1 MTTIRPLILCGGVG
15 ARLWPASRN
24 TLPKQ
29 FAALIGERSTFQET
43 VLRVSKLGLGR
54 PLIVTN
60 QAQCFLAQQ
69 QLTALSIDS
78 NILAEPARRDSGPA
92 IAAGCL
98 AIARED
104 PEALVLVL
112 PSDHVMR
119 DPDAFMDAVSAGVLA
134 AQDGRLVTFG
144 VTPTHPET
152 GYGYIAAG
160 KPVAPGVASVVCFA
174 EKPSAAKA
182 EEYVA
187 AGLLWNSGNFLF
199 KASTLVE
206 EYQRFHPATIAALSE
221 AVEMGTT
228 CSGVTMLGDAYER
241 AEPNSIDYA
250 VMEKTER
257 AAVVPMSCGW
267 SDIGS
272 WDALW
277 GFGPRDDGGNVISGA
292 VELLDSSNC
301 YVSSTG
307 PLTSVVGLRDMAI
320 IATDDAVLVTERKRS
335 GDVKRLVD
343 QLRKNGRSQAD
354 SHSRVHRPW
363 GWYRVTDAGGQFQVK
378 RIVVNPGG
386 RLSLQ
391 KHKYRAEHWV
401 VVTGEATVTIDQCV
415 KAVRPNEHVYI
426 PLGAVHRLENFG
438 SDPVELIEVQSGT
451 YLGEDDIV
459 RIEDVYNRA

>member
-1 MTTIRPLILCGGVG
+1 MTTIRPLVLCGGVG

-29 FAALIGERSTFQET
+29 FAALIGDRSTFQET
-43 VLRVSKLGLGR
+43 LLRAAKIGLGR

-69 QLTALSIDS
+69 QLVALSIECD
-78 NILAEPARRDSGPA
+78 ILAEPARRDSGPA

-119 DPDAFMDAVSAGVLA
+119 DPDAFMIAVSAGVPA
-134 AQDGRLVTFG
+134 AKAGRLVTFG

-152 GYGYIAAG
+152 GYGYIEPG
-160 KPVAPGVASVVCFA
+160 ETVAPGVASVACFA
-174 EKPSAAKA
+174 EKPTIAKA

-199 KASTLVE
+199 KASVLVE
-206 EYQRFHPATIAALSE
+206 EYRRFDPATIAALAES
-221 AVEMGTT
+221 VETAAT
-228 CSGVTMLGDAYER
+228 CTGVTILGEAYER
-241 AEPNSIDYA
+241 AVPKSIDYA
-250 VMEKTER
+250 VMEKTAR

-277 GFGPRDDGGNVISGA
+277 GFGPHDAGGNVSNGA
-292 VELLDSSNC
+292 VELLDSRNC
-301 YVSSTG
+301 YVSSSG
-307 PLTSVVGLRDMAI
+307 ALTSVVGLKD
-320 IATDDAVLVTERKRS
+320 IAVITTDDAVLVTERKSS
-335 GDVKRLVD
+335 GEIKRLVE

-354 SHSRVHRPW
+354 SHSRVQRPW
-363 GWYRVTDAGGQFQVK
+363 GWYRVTDAGTQFQVK
-378 RIVVNPGG
+378 RIAVNPGG

-401 VVTGEATVTIDQCV
+401 VVSGEATVTIDQNV
-415 KAVRPNEHVYI
+415 TTVRPNEHVYI

-438 SDPVELIEVQSGT
+438 CDPVELVEVQSGT

-459 RIEDVYNRA
+459 RLEDVYNRA

>member
-1 MTTIRPLILCGGVG
+1 MTTIRPLVLCGGAG

-43 VLRVSKLGLGR
+43 VLRVSGLGR
-54 PLIVTN
+54 PLVVTN

-69 QLTALSIDS
+69 QLAALTIESD
-78 NILAEPARRDSGPA
+78 ILAEPVRRDSGPA

-98 AIARED
+98 AIVRED
-104 PEALVLVL
+104 PEAMVLVL

-119 DPDAFMDAVSAGVLA
+119 DPDAFMRAIAAGVPA
-134 AQDGRLVTFG
+134 AKDGRLVTFG
-144 VTPTHPET
+144 VTPTHAET
-152 GYGYIAAG
+152 GYGYI
-160 KPVAPGVASVVCFA
+160 KPGEGLAPGVASVAAFA

-182 EEYVA
+182 EQYVA
-187 AGLLWNSGNFLF
+187 DGLLWNSGNFLF
-199 KASTLVE
+199 KANTLLE
-206 EYQRFHPATIAALSE
+206 EYRRFDPQTIAALSE
-221 AVEMGTT
+221 ALDTGAT
-228 CSGVTMLGDAYER
+228 CSGVTVLGEAYER
-241 AEPNSIDYA
+241 ATPKSIDYA
-250 VMEKTER
+250 VMEKTDR
-257 AAVVPMSCGW
+257 AAVVPVSCGW

-277 GFGPRDDGGNVISGA
+277 GFGPRDDAGNVVSGA

-301 YVSSTG
+301 YVSSSG
-307 PLTSVVGLRDMAI
+307 PLTSVVGLKDMAV
-320 IATDDAVLVTERKRS
+320 IATDDAILVTERKRS

-354 SHSRVHRPW
+354 AHSRVHRPW
-363 GWYRVTDAGGQFQVK
+363 GWYRVTDAGSQFQVK

-401 VVTGEATVTIDQCV
+401 VVSGEATVTIDKCV

-438 SDPVELIEVQSGT
+438 REPVELIEVQSGT

-459 RIEDVYNRA
+459 RIEDIYNRA

>member
-1 MTTIRPLILCGGVG
+1 MTTIRPLVLCGGVG

-43 VLRVSKLGLGR
+43 VLRVSGLGR
-54 PLIVTN
+54 PLVVTN

-69 QLTALSIDS
+69 QLAALAIESD
-78 NILAEPARRDSGPA
+78 ILAEPARRDSGPA

-98 AIARED
+98 AIMRDD
-104 PEALVLVL
+104 PEAFVLVL

-119 DPDAFMDAVSAGVLA
+119 NTDAFMGAISAGVPA
-134 AQDGRLVTFG
+134 AKDGRLVTFG
-144 VTPTHPET
+144 VTPTHAET
-152 GYGYIAAG
+152 GYGYI
-160 KPVAPGVASVVCFA
+160 KPGEELVPGVASVACFA

-182 EEYVA
+182 EQYVA
-187 AGLLWNSGNFLF
+187 DGMFWNSGNFLF
-199 KASTLVE
+199 KAKTLVE
-206 EYQRFHPATIAALSE
+206 QYRRFEPATIEALSE
-221 AVEMGTT
+221 AVEKGTT
-228 CSGVTMLGDAYER
+228 CSGVTVLGDAYER
-241 AEPNSIDYA
+241 ATPNSIDYA
-250 VMEKTER
+250 VMEKTDR

-277 GFGPRDDGGNVISGA
+277 GFGPHDGGGNVTSGA
-292 VELLDSSNC
+292 VELLESSNC

-307 PLTSVVGLRDMAI
+307 PLTSVVGLKDMAV
-320 IATDDAVLVTERKRS
+320 IATDDAILVTERKRA

-343 QLRKNGRSQAD
+343 QLRRNGRSQAD
-354 SHSRVHRPW
+354 THARVHRPW
-363 GWYRVTDAGGQFQVK
+363 GWYRVTDAGSQFQVK

-401 VVTGEATVTIDQCV
+401 VVSGEATVTIDQCV
-415 KAVRPNEHVYI
+415 KVVRPNEHVYI

-438 SDPVELIEVQSGT
+438 SEPVELIEVQSGT

-459 RIEDVYNRA
+459 RIEDIYNRA

>member
-1 MTTIRPLILCGGVG
+1 
-15 ARLWPASRN
+15 
-24 TLPKQ
+24 LPKQ

-43 VLRVSKLGLGR
+43 VLRVSGLGR

-69 QLTALSIDS
+69 QLAALAIESD
-78 NILAEPARRDSGPA
+78 ILAEPARRDSGPA

-104 PEALVLVL
+104 PEAFVLVL

-119 DPDAFMDAVSAGVLA
+119 DPNAFRQAISAGVPA
-134 AQDGRLVTFG
+134 AKDGRLVTFG
-144 VTPTHPET
+144 VTPTHAET
-152 GYGYIAAG
+152 GYGYIEPG
-160 KPVAPGVASVVCFA
+160 ESIAPGVASVVRFA
-174 EKPSAAKA
+174 EKPCAAKA
-182 EEYVA
+182 EQYVGD
-187 AGLLWNSGNFLF
+187 GLLWNSGNFLF
-199 KASTLVE
+199 KASALVE
-206 EYQRFHPATIAALSE
+206 EYKRFDPATIAALSE
-221 AVEMGTT
+221 ALETGTT
-228 CSGVTMLGDAYER
+228 CSGVTVLGDAYER
-241 AEPNSIDYA
+241 ATPNSIDYA
-250 VMEKTER
+250 VMEKTDR

-277 GFGPRDDGGNVISGA
+277 DFGPRDDGGNVISGA
-292 VELLDSSNC
+292 VELLDTSNC
-301 YVSSTG
+301 YVSTTG
-307 PLTSVVGLRDMAI
+307 PLTSVVGLKDVAVI
-320 IATDDAVLVTERKRS
+320 TTDDAVLVTERKRS

-343 QLRKNGRSQAD
+343 QLRRNGRSQAD
-354 SHSRVHRPW
+354 SHSRVNRPW
-363 GWYRVTDAGGQFQVK
+363 GWYRVMDAGSQFQVK

-401 VVTGEATVTIDQCV
+401 VVSGEATVTVDQCV

-438 SDPVELIEVQSGT
+438 RDPVELIEVQSGT

-459 RIEDVYNRA
+459 RIDDIYNRA

>member
-1 MTTIRPLILCGGVG
+1 MTTIRPLVLCGGVG

-43 VLRVSKLGLGR
+43 VLRASRLGLGR

-69 QLTALSIDS
+69 QLAALSIESD
-78 NILAEPARRDSGPA
+78 ILAEPARRDSGPA

-119 DPDAFMDAVSAGVLA
+119 DPDAFMHAVSAGALA
-134 AQDGRLVTFG
+134 AKDGRLVTFG
-144 VTPTHPET
+144 VTPTHAET
-152 GYGYIAAG
+152 GYGYIEPG
-160 KPVAPGVASVVCFA
+160 EPVAPGVASVVCFA
-174 EKPSAAKA
+174 EKPCAAKA
-182 EEYVA
+182 EQYVA

-206 EYQRFHPATIAALSE
+206 EYRRFHPATIAALGE
-221 AVEMGTT
+221 AVATGTT
-228 CSGVTMLGDAYER
+228 CSGVTVLGDAYER
-241 AEPNSIDYA
+241 AAPNSIDYA
-250 VMEKTER
+250 VMEKTDR

-277 GFGPRDDGGNVISGA
+277 GFGPRDDGGNVTSGA

-307 PLTSVVGLRDMAI
+307 PLTSVVGLKDMAV

-354 SHSRVHRPW
+354 SHSRVQRPW
-363 GWYRVTDAGGQFQVK
+363 GWYRVTDAGSQFQVK

-401 VVTGEATVTIDQCV
+401 VVSGEATVTIDQCV

-438 SDPVELIEVQSGT
+438 CAPVELIEVQSGT

-459 RIEDVYNRA
+459 RIEDIYNRA